1 MSHYNLVR
9 RRPKFTQFFLFNAEL
24 TVFDNAVYR
33 LLISLS
39 SLEIFALK
47 LESCRKSHRFWHVFA
62 LPNFKGSGA
71 PKSCTCVNTPT

>member
-9 RRPKFTQFFLFNAEL
+9 RRPSLHNILFNAEL

-33 LLISLS
+33 LSIPLS

-47 LESCRKSHRFWHVFA
+47 LESCRKMH
-62 LPNFKGSGA
+62 
-71 PKSCTCVNTPT
+71 